1 VPLTTPPLGGLSRRS
16 LLAAAGAGA
25 AALGLAACASPSG
38 SGRAVEIVFHQ
49 SKPEV
54 IGYFD
59 EVIEKFHA
67 AQSRIRVVHDFSSNL
82 SAGFVR
88 SNPPDLGCLN
98 YNFEVARFVERG
110 AFSDLSDL
118 PEAQRINPALQ
129 PLIEQTAS
137 YPDRTSVL
145 PYSLMVSAVLYNR
158 EIFAQQGLEV
168 PTTWTEFVAVCEALK
183 AAGITPLYSTY
194 KDPWTVSQ
202 GLFDYSVGGT
212 VDLESFFSQLKEQGP
227 DVGPGSP
234 VSFEKDFAAPVEQM
248 LQIAAYSNPDAASRA
263 YGDGNLAFSNGEAA
277 MYFQG
282 PWALSEI
289 AKTAPDL
296 SIGAFPLPM
305 TDDPAE
311 RRVRVNVDLALW
323 IPEASTKK
331 EAAREFLAFLM
342 QPEIIDAYNAD
353 NNAFG
358 VTTDAP
364 AVTQPTLVELQE
376 FYDRAAFSLG
386 ASQLVP
392 QNIPLQNYL
401 QGMVLGSDP
410 ARTLRTIDADWARIA
425 FRS

>member
-1 VPLTTPPLGGLSRRS
+1 MLT
-16 LLAAAGAGA
+16 AAGAGA

-38 SGRAVEIVFHQ
+38 SGGVTEITFFQ

-59 EVIEKFHA
+59 DVIDRFHA
-67 AQSRIRVVHDFSSNL
+67 AQSRVRVVHDFSSNL

-88 SNPPDLGCLN
+88 TNPPDLGCLN

-110 AFSDLSDL
+110 ALSDLSDMD
-118 PEAQRINPALQ
+118 EAKRINPDLQ
-129 PLIEQTAS
+129 PLIEQTAT
-137 YPDRTSVL
+137 YPGRTSVL
-145 PYSLMVSAVLYNR
+145 PYSLMMSAVLYNR
-158 EIFAQQGLEV
+158 EIFAAQNLEV
-168 PTTWTEFVAVCEALK
+168 PTTWTEFLAVCDALT
-183 AAGITPLYSTY
+183 AAGITPIYGTY

-212 VDLESFFSQLKEQGP
+212 VDLEAFFSQLKEQGA
-227 DVGPGSP
+227 DVGPSSP

-248 LQIAAYSNPDAASRA
+248 VQLAGYAQPNAASRA

-305 TDDPAE
+305 TDDPDE

-331 EAAREFLAFLM
+331 AAAREFLSFLM

-364 AVTQPTLVELQE
+364 AVAQPTLVELQE

-392 QNIPLQNYL
+392 QNIPLQNYV
-401 QGMVLGSDP
+401 QGVVLGSDP
-410 ARTLRTIDADWARIA
+410 AATLRTIDADWARIA

>member
-1 VPLTTPPLGGLSRRS
+1 MPLTTTALSRRT
-16 LLAAAGAGA
+16 LLTAAGAGA

-38 SGRAVEIVFHQ
+38 SGGVTEITFFQ

-59 EVIEKFHA
+59 EVIDRFHA
-67 AQSRIRVVHDFSSNL
+67 AQSRVRVVHDFSSNL

-88 SNPPDLGCLN
+88 TNPPDLGCLN

-110 AFSDLSDL
+110 ALSDLSDMA
-118 PEAQRINPALQ
+118 EAKRINPDLQ

-137 YPDRTSVL
+137 YPGRTSVL
-145 PYSLMVSAVLYNR
+145 PYSLMLSAVLYNR
-158 EIFAQQGLEV
+158 EIFAAQNLEV
-168 PTTWTEFVAVCEALK
+168 PTTWTEFLAVCDALT
-183 AAGITPLYSTY
+183 AAGITPIYGTY
-194 KDPWTVSQ
+194 KDPWTVAQ

-212 VDLESFFSQLKEQGP
+212 VDLEAFFSQLKEQGA
-227 DVGPGSP
+227 DVGPSSP

-248 LQIAAYSNPDAASRA
+248 VQLAGYAQPNAASRA

-305 TDDPAE
+305 TDDPDE

-331 EAAREFLAFLM
+331 AAAREFLSFLM

-392 QNIPLQNYL
+392 QNIPLQNYV
-401 QGMVLGSDP
+401 QGVALGSDP
-410 ARTLRTIDADWARIA
+410 AATLRTIDADWARIA

>member
-1 VPLTTPPLGGLSRRS
+1 MPLTTTALSRRT
-16 LLAAAGAGA
+16 LLTAAGAGA

-38 SGRAVEIVFHQ
+38 SGGVTEITFFQ

-59 EVIEKFHA
+59 DVIDRFHA
-67 AQSRIRVVHDFSSNL
+67 AQSRVRVVHDFSSNL

-88 SNPPDLGCLN
+88 TNPPDLGCLN

-110 AFSDLSDL
+110 ALSDLSDMD
-118 PEAQRINPALQ
+118 EAKRINPDLQ
-129 PLIEQTAS
+129 PLIEQTAT
-137 YPDRTSVL
+137 YPGRTSVL
-145 PYSLMVSAVLYNR
+145 PYSLMMSAVLYNR
-158 EIFAQQGLEV
+158 EIFAAQNLEV
-168 PTTWTEFVAVCEALK
+168 PTTWTEFLAVCDALT
-183 AAGITPLYSTY
+183 AAGITPIYGTY

-212 VDLESFFSQLKEQGP
+212 VDLEAFFSQLKEQGA
-227 DVGPGSP
+227 DVGPSSP

-248 LQIAAYSNPDAASRA
+248 VQLAGYAQPNAASRA

-305 TDDPAE
+305 TDDPDE

-331 EAAREFLAFLM
+331 AAAREFLSFLM

-364 AVTQPTLVELQE
+364 AVAQPTLVELQE

-392 QNIPLQNYL
+392 QNIPLQNYV
-401 QGMVLGSDP
+401 QGVVLGSDP
-410 ARTLRTIDADWARIA
+410 AATLRTIDADWARIA

>member
-1 VPLTTPPLGGLSRRS
+1 MPLSPSTAGGLSRRA
-16 LLAAAGAGA
+16 LLAVAGAGA
-25 AALGLAACASPSG
+25 AALGLSACASPGSSG
-38 SGRAVEIVFHQ
+38 GVTEITFFQ

-54 IGYFD
+54 IGYFGD
-59 EVIEKFHA
+59 VIDRFHA
-67 AQSRIRVVHDFSSNL
+67 SQSRIRVVHDFSSNL

-110 AFSDLSDL
+110 ALSDLSDM
-118 PEAQRINPALQ
+118 PEAKRINPAIQ
-129 PLIEQTAS
+129 PLIEQTAA

-145 PYSLMVSAVLYNR
+145 PYSLMMAAVLYNR
-158 EIFAQQGLEV
+158 DIFAAQGLEV
-168 PTTWTEFVAVCEALK
+168 PTTWTEFLAVCEALT
-183 AAGITPLYSTY
+183 AAGITPIYGTY
-194 KDPWTVSQ
+194 KDPWTVAQ

-212 VDLESFFSQLKEQGP
+212 VDLEAFFSQLKEQGA
-227 DVGPGSP
+227 DVGAGSP
-234 VSFEKDFAAPVEQM
+234 VSFEKDFAAPVDQM
-248 LQIAAYSNPDAASRA
+248 LQVAAYSNPNAASRA

-277 MYFQG
+277 MLFQG

-305 TDDPAE
+305 TDDPDD

-323 IPEASTKK
+323 IPEASEKK

-364 AVTQPTLVELQE
+364 PVTQPTLVELQE

-401 QGMVLGSDP
+401 QGIVLGSDP
-410 ARTLRTIDADWARIA
+410 ASTLRTVDADWARIA

>member
-1 VPLTTPPLGGLSRRS
+1 MPLTTTALSRRT
-16 LLAAAGAGA
+16 LLTAATAGA

-38 SGRAVEIVFHQ
+38 SGGVTEITFFQ

-59 EVIEKFHA
+59 EVIERFHA
-67 AQSRIRVVHDFSSNL
+67 AQSRVRVVHDFSSNL

-88 SNPPDLGCLN
+88 TNPPDLGCLN

-110 AFSDLSDL
+110 ALSDLSDMA
-118 PEAQRINPALQ
+118 EAKRINPDLQ

-137 YPDRTSVL
+137 YPGRTSVL
-145 PYSLMVSAVLYNR
+145 PYSLMMSAVLYNR
-158 EIFAQQGLEV
+158 EIFAAQNLEV
-168 PTTWTEFVAVCEALK
+168 PTTWTEFLAVCDALT
-183 AAGITPLYSTY
+183 AAGITPIYGTY
-194 KDPWTVSQ
+194 KDPWTVAQ

-212 VDLESFFSQLKEQGP
+212 VDLEAFFSQLKEQGA
-227 DVGPGSP
+227 DVGPSSP

-248 LQIAAYSNPDAASRA
+248 VRLAGYAQPNAASRA

-305 TDDPAE
+305 TDDPDE

-331 EAAREFLAFLM
+331 AAAREFLSFLM

-392 QNIPLQNYL
+392 QNIPLQNYV
-401 QGMVLGSDP
+401 QGVALGSDP
-410 ARTLRTIDADWARIA
+410 AATLRTIDADWARIA

>member
-1 VPLTTPPLGGLSRRS
+1 MPLTTTALSRRT
-16 LLAAAGAGA
+16 LLTAATAGA

-38 SGRAVEIVFHQ
+38 SGGVTEITFFQ

-59 EVIEKFHA
+59 EVIERFHA
-67 AQSRIRVVHDFSSNL
+67 AQSRVRVVHDFSSNL

-88 SNPPDLGCLN
+88 TNPPDLGCLN

-110 AFSDLSDL
+110 ALSDLSDIA
-118 PEAQRINPALQ
+118 EAKRINPDLQ

-137 YPDRTSVL
+137 YPGRTSVL
-145 PYSLMVSAVLYNR
+145 PYSLMMSAVLYNR
-158 EIFAQQGLEV
+158 EIFAAQNLEV
-168 PTTWTEFVAVCEALK
+168 PTTWTEFLAVCDALT
-183 AAGITPLYSTY
+183 AAGITPIYGTY
-194 KDPWTVSQ
+194 KDPWTVAQ

-212 VDLESFFSQLKEQGP
+212 VDLEAFFSQLKEQGA
-227 DVGPGSP
+227 DVGPSSP

-248 LQIAAYSNPDAASRA
+248 VRLAGYAQPNAASRA

-305 TDDPAE
+305 TDDPDE

-331 EAAREFLAFLM
+331 AAAREFLSFLM

-376 FYDRAAFSLG
+376 FYDRAAFTLG

-392 QNIPLQNYL
+392 QNIPLQNYV
-401 QGMVLGSDP
+401 QGVALGSDP
-410 ARTLRTIDADWARIA
+410 AATLRTIDADWARIA